1 MSIAL
6 FLKIDGIQGESK
18 DANHKG
24 WITLSGFNGA
34 ASLPGNMQTGGAGRV
49 SWRDRRDNHL

>member
-1 MSIAL
+1 M
-6 FLKIDGIQGESK
+6 DGIQGESK

-34 ASLPGNMQTGGAGRV
+34 ASLPGNSAGRV

>member
-1 MSIAL
+1 M
-6 FLKIDGIQGESK
+6 DGIQGESK